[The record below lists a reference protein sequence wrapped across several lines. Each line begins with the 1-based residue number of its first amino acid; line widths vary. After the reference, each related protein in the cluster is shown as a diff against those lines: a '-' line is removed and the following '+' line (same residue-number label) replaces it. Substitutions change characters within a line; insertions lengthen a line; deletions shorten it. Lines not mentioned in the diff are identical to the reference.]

1 MTRYGIRLS
10 VLAAFT
16 LGAAGLAG
24 CDRGAAPT
32 PQFAPP
38 PVTVVHPV
46 IQPVQ
51 GHYEYNGYL
60 GAIDTVQVVARVKG
74 ILEEIHFTEGEEV
87 KKGQPLYSIDKREF
101 ETAVKKAT
109 AERDKAKAD
118 IGSWKAQIDLAK
130 AEVTRAKMAAESS
143 AAAQT
148 DVDKAN
154 ATLAVNIAELA
165 AAEANLGAAE
175 AALRTANIQLGY
187 TDIRAPIGGLIGRT
201 YVDAGNLVG
210 QNQATLLT
218 TILRT
223 DELYVYF
230 DVPENDLLEYL
241 RGEGKSTITNPPSIP
256 FAARLPAEG
265 SEWRN
270 GMIDYVEGAVNT
282 GTGTVRARGRIAN
295 PVPPSSKVR
304 EMFPG
309 MYVQVRVPRGPQRTR
324 PAIPEDAV
332 QTGQEGRFVFV
343 VGEKNIVEKR
353 LVELGPTI
361 WKSPSRPNGHGGGW
375 ALVNPDPKPPP
386 PGVKGP
392 PPPTRM
398 RVNSVVSVHSGLSP
412 EDRVIV
418 VGLQKARP
426 TAPVAPEDWQLLP
439 PDAKKPPDGK
449 KPPEKKKGP

>member
-1 MTRYGIRLS
+1 MRRHGIRVS
-10 VLAAFT
+10 IFAVFT
-16 LGAAGLAG
+16 LAVAALAG
-24 CDRGAAPT
+24 CNRGEAPP

-38 PVTVVHPV
+38 PVTVVRPV
-46 IQPVQ
+46 AQPVQ

-60 GAIDTVQVVARVKG
+60 GAVDTVQVVARVKG
-74 ILEEIHFTEGEEV
+74 ILEEVHFTEGEEV
-87 KKGQPLYSIDKREF
+87 KKGAPLYSIDRREF

-118 IGSWKAQIDLAK
+118 IGTWKAQIDLAK
-130 AEVTRAKMAAESS
+130 AEVKRAKLAAESS

-165 AAEANLGAAE
+165 AAEANSDAAE

-201 YVDAGNLVG
+201 YVDPGNLVG
-210 QNQATLLT
+210 QNQPTLLT

-230 DVPENDLLEYL
+230 DVPESDLLEYL
-241 RGEGKSTITNPPSIP
+241 RGEGRSTITNPPRIP

-265 SEWRN
+265 FEWRQ
-270 GMIDYVEGAVNT
+270 GIIDYVEVAVNT
-282 GTGTVRARGRIAN
+282 GTGTVRARGRIEN
-295 PVPPSSKVR
+295 PIPPSSKVR

-309 MYVQVRVPRGPQRTR
+309 MYVQVRVPRGPVKTR
-324 PAIPEDAV
+324 PTIPEDAI

-343 VGEKNIVEKR
+343 VGANNIVEKR
-353 LVELGPTI
+353 LVEMGTTV
-361 WKSPSRPNGHGGGW
+361 WKAPSKPNGNGGAW
-375 ALVNPDPKPPP
+375 VMVNPDPKPPAA
-386 PGVKGP
+386 GAKGP

-398 RVNSVVSVHSGLSP
+398 RVSALVAINSGLGP

-418 VGLQKARP
+418 FGLQKARP
-426 TAPVAPEDWQLLP
+426 MAPVTPEEWKLEP
-439 PDAKKPPDGK
+439 PDPKKPQAKK
-449 KPPEKKKGP
+449 